1 MSRKIRKGDQV
12 IVLSGRDKGR
22 QGSVLE
28 VLPDDQVVVE
38 GINTVKRHQKPNPQ
52 AGKQGGILEKSMP
65 LPFESGDLQPGLQKG
80 GPDWIQDAHRRQEG
94 ALLQVEWRNDRRVS
108 VVQRKNLMARLQEF
122 YKETVVPRL
131 KSELKIENAMQVPRI
146 TKITINMGVGEA
158 VADRKVM
165 DAAVTDLTK
174 IAGQKPLV
182 TKSRKAIAS
191 FKLRAGLAVG
201 AKVTLRGAR
210 MYEFLD
216 RLINI
221 AMPRIRDFRGVSS
234 RSFDGQGNYSM
245 GVKEQIIFPEI
256 QYDQV
261 DQIRGMDITI
271 TTTAVDN
278 RHGRALL
285 EAFNFPFRK

>member
-1 MSRKIRKGDQV
+1 MVR
-12 IVLSGRDKGR
+12 
-22 QGSVLE
+22 
-28 VLPDDQVVVE
+28 
-38 GINTVKRHQKPNPQ
+38 
-52 AGKQGGILEKSMP
+52 
-65 LPFESGDLQPGLQKG
+65 LQKYY
-80 GPDWIQDAHRRQEG
+80 R
-94 ALLQVEWRNDRRVS
+94 
-108 VVQRKNLMARLQEF
+108 
-122 YKETVVPRL
+122 ETVVPKL
-131 KSELKIENAMQVPRI
+131 KADLKIDNPMQIPKI

-158 VADRKVM
+158 VADKKVM
-165 DAAVTDLTK
+165 DAAVADLTK
-174 IAGQKPLV
+174 ISGQKPLI

-221 AMPRIRDFRGVSS
+221 AMPRIRDFRGVSA
-234 RSFDGQGNYSM
+234 RSFDGQGNYSL

-271 TTTAVDN
+271 TTTAVDD